1 MPKLV
6 NKNPKLG
13 KNGKYAVVRYKGK
26 THRLGKH
33 GTPEALQA
41 YNRFCA
47 ELTSN
52 PETFLI
58 PKEPESKVTLD
69 EVAAAYLD
77 YAESR
82 FFDTQYTHFEHY
94 RMALGFAVKLY
105 GDLPVDE
112 LSPLKLKTIRDTML
126 QEVQKGN
133 PSKQRFSRNVINQYI
148 NRVRTVI
155 SWGVEN
161 ELVSVGTLHALR
173 TVKALPKG
181 TPGTRETKRRG
192 AVPDYVIARTLPFLP
207 PVIAAIVQIQR
218 MTGCRPSE
226 ILKMRV
232 GDIERN
238 RESGLWHYIIDKHKT
253 ERHTGRE
260 KIIPLS
266 KPIQELLAPYLVG
279 KTAEQAVFSPAQAM
293 KERYAEKRAN
303 RKTKISPSQIA
314 KDVARAANPKQ
325 YCEFYDD
332 SSYRNAIEYAIEK
345 ANRQLPPD
353 EQIPHWTPYQIRHTA
368 GTVTSRT
375 EGREKAQALLGHAT
389 IETTNIYDH
398 SDLWIREELARK
410 QVNPFAQSDGSGT
423 M

>member
-1 MPKLV
+1 MPKLI
-6 NKNPKLG
+6 NRNPKLG

-26 THRLGKH
+26 THRLGQH

-52 PETFLI
+52 PETFLMPRE
-58 PKEPESKVTLD
+58 PKAKTTLD

-77 YAESR
+77 YAENR
-82 FFDTQYTHFEHY
+82 FFDTQYTHYEHY
-94 RMALGFAVKLY
+94 RVALGFAINLY
-105 GDLPVDE
+105 GHLPVDE

-126 QEVQKGN
+126 REAQKGN
-133 PSKQRFSRNVINQYI
+133 PKKQRFSRNVINQYI
-148 NRVRTVI
+148 NRIRTVI
-155 SWGVEN
+155 SWGVEH

-181 TPGTRETKRRG
+181 TPGTRETKRRQ
-192 AVPDYVIARTLPFLP
+192 AVPDDVVERTLLFLP
-207 PVIAAIVQIQR
+207 PVVAVIVQIQR

-238 RESGLWHYIIDKHKT
+238 RESGLWHYVLEKHKT
-253 ERHTGRE
+253 ERHTGQE
-260 KIIPLS
+260 KIIPLGV
-266 KPIQELLAPYLVG
+266 PIQELLAPYLTD
-279 KTAEQAVFSPAQAM
+279 KSAEQAVFSPAQAM
-293 KERYAEKRAN
+293 AERRAEKRGN
-303 RKTKISPSQIA
+303 RKTKITPSQA
-314 KDVARAANPKQ
+314 ERDRQRAASPPK
-325 YCEFYDD
+325 YCDFYDD
-332 SSYRNAIEYAIEK
+332 NSYRKAIEYAIAK
-345 ANRQLPPD
+345 ANRQLPES

-375 EGREKAQALLGHAT
+375 EGREKAQALLGHST
-389 IETTNIYDH
+389 IETTSIYDH

-410 QVNPFAQSDGSGT
+410 QINPFAKNAG
-423 M
+423 